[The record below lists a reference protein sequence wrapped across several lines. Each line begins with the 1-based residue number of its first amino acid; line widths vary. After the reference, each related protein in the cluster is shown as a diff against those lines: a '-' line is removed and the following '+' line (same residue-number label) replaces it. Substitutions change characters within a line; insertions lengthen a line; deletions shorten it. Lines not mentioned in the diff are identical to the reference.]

1 MRVACL
7 CGLWVWRALRT
18 WTKQITVVRIVPV
31 PVVPEPARIGW
42 ASGNRDCGG
51 TRESSQIYCDDRD
64 VSREA
69 VILGLGV
76 SASASAIDEADVTSP
91 CL

>member
-1 MRVACL
+1 M
-7 CGLWVWRALRT
+7 
-18 WTKQITVVRIVPV
+18 VRIVPV

-64 VSREA
+64 VSRELLYLA
-69 VILGLGV
+69 WVLVPVPVPLMRRTLPVHASRVVYIL
-76 SASASAIDEADVTSP
+76 
-91 CL
+91 